1 MLTSFKKVLLI
12 PVLTFSTGIFF
23 VTVETQNQP
32 SEINIGYPEHLTGNF
47 TGGFGEE
54 TCRSCHFD
62 YDLNWSEGS
71 MQAKGIPVN
80 ITPGKTYQIDI
91 LVQREQIGSAGF
103 QVSARFRNGKQ
114 AGQFLISEN
123 RNVMF
128 TSQSSDSLQLVQHS
142 AEGTVPEANGKH
154 SWKIQWGAP
163 DIISDSVVF
172 SISANAANG
181 DQSEFGD
188 WIYNKVYTVK

>member
-1 MLTSFKKVLLI
+1 MLPSFIKALLI
-12 PVLTFSTGIFF
+12 PVLTLSTGIFF
-23 VTVETQNQP
+23 VTIETENLP
-32 SEINIGYPEHLTGNF
+32 KEVNVGYPEQLTGDF

-71 MQAKGIPVN
+71 LLVEGIPVN
-80 ITPGKTYQIDI
+80 ITPGKTYQIK
-91 LVQREQIGSAGF
+91 VSVRREQMGSAGF

-123 RNVMF
+123 RKTMF
-128 TSQSSDSLQLVQHS
+128 TNQASDSLQLVQHS
-142 AEGTVPEANGKH
+142 TEGSVPQAKGQQ
-154 SWKIQWGAP
+154 SWKIEWEAP
-163 DIISDSVVF
+163 EIISDSVVF

-188 WIYNKVYTVK
+188 WIYNKAYTVK